1 MMTVQI
7 LMSLAGASPMMITAK
22 FSGKTFVS
30 KEMFSGHFLSASRH
44 HSPIVVINIDPHK
57 DGKLSLSK
65 NLLVFH
71 LLSFPRHDAKG
82 KVVRRVARIAKKIF
96 RFIGFTRPELIHNSL
111 EYLLFSIFQSLFH
124 LFLYL
129 IQLEISLALIPPLE
143 CNLLSI
149 HYSGRK
155 NQGT

>member
-57 DGKLSLSK
+57 DGKRSLSK

-71 LLSFPRHDAKG
+71 LLSFSPPRRKRQSRAEGRQNRKENFPLYWIYKTGAHS
-82 KVVRRVARIAKKIF
+82 RFSRV
-96 RFIGFTRPELIHNSL
+96 FTFFN
-111 EYLLFSIFQSLFH
+111 FSISFSS
-124 LFLYL
+124 FLYL
-129 IQLEISLALIPPLE
+129 IQLEM
-143 CNLLSI
+143 
-149 HYSGRK
+149 SGSHP
-155 NQGT
+155 TT